1 MRGHDIMDCLARS
14 RGVLVDRVLVVHVDV
29 SHLLC
34 IVVYGVVV
42 YLIML
47 FNFFL

>member
-29 SHLLC
+29 SHFVL
-34 IVVYGVVV
+34 VVG
-42 YLIML
+42 
-47 FNFFL
+47 F